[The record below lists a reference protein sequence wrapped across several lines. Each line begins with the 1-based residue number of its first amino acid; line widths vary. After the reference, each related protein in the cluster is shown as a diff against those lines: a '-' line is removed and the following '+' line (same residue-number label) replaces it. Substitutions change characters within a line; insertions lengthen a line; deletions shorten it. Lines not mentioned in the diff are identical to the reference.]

1 MKKKP
6 SRDPIAAFEREARAT
21 TRVGV
26 GSRCVECGEDR
37 PLALIPGTIPGFAR
51 IASGNNLAGYHST
64 IITRQAKPTIRP
76 PYRHQSM
83 TIEPD

>member
-26 GSRCVECGEDR
+26 GSRCVEWE
-37 PLALIPGTIPGFAR
+37 LIPGFAR